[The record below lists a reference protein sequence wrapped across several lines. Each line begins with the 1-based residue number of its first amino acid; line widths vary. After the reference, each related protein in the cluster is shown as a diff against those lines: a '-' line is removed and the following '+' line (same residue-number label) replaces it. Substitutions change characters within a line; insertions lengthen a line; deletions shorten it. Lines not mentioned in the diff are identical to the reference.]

1 MAEKETIILEIDVN
15 SEDASKELAD
25 VTKRIDELNAK
36 RKETKT
42 LTAEEEQELKRL
54 QREQK
59 NLTTVIG
66 SQKGSYDQLSAAYSR
81 NKSVLNAMSKE
92 QRYNTEEGK
101 KLEAETKSLYAQMN
115 EMQKATGKYTLQ
127 VGNYRIALN
136 DLKGTIKETAK
147 GFLNMAKAVLANP
160 IGAVVTA
167 VAGAFMLMK
176 KALESSVAGQEKL
189 ARITGTLKGALNG
202 LVETLVQAGELL
214 FSLFTGDWKGVAKN
228 AKELKDAFLNIGEV
242 ASATGK
248 IAEAEQKLRKARSD
262 WSRERSDLEKR
273 RSELEVI
280 AKDTMA
286 DSNKR
291 LKATQEIEKINDTI
305 QERERANIVK
315 QIKLLEEKQSL
326 TSNTIEDNEELNA
339 LYVELNRIDIER
351 NQRQAELNEKKNSAL
366 NAIKSQKNETQD
378 LANIEKERYDVEKK
392 RYDAETRRLK
402 SELALTDEY
411 SVEAYNL
418 QAKMYEMDRDNAIK
432 NGTDKVTA
440 YNEYMKNMDDLDAK
454 YNKKKDDDEMTR
466 NDERKKRMERYEKD
480 LNDARIEI
488 VKGDIDATAELKKE
502 ALKKEYDDAIANAEK
517 IGADTAKITQSYN
530 EQIKQIDIEAAD
542 AKIGIAQSMVG
553 NIADALG
560 SLFEENKGMQ
570 IASTVAS
577 TIADAAATY
586 SKTLAQGGAYA
597 TPLAIASAASVVAR
611 GVAAIQKLSST
622 NKNSKSIAGGGSIS
636 RTTSSVNETIVQRT
650 AGNIVSK
657 SETPQPV
664 LVVDEVTAKQM
675 QISQAQKVAVQ

>member
-1 MAEKETIILEIDVN
+1 MAEKEAIILEIDVN
-15 SEDASKELAD
+15 SEDASKALAD

-42 LTAEEEQELKRL
+42 LTADEEQELKRL

-81 NKSVLNAMSKE
+81 NKSVLNAMSNE

-101 KLEAETKSLYAQMN
+101 KLEAETKALYAQMN

-136 DLKGTIKETAK
+136 DLKGTIKETAT
-147 GFLNMAKAVLANP
+147 GFLDMAKAVIANP
-160 IGAVVTA
+160 IGAIIAA

-202 LVETLVQAGELL
+202 LVEVLVQAGELL

-228 AKELKDAFLNIGEV
+228 AKDIKDAFLNIGNV

-248 IAEAEQKLRKARSD
+248 IEEAEQKLRKAMSD

-366 NAIKSQKNETQD
+366 NSIKSQKKETQD
-378 LANIEKERYDVEKK
+378 LAKIEKES
-392 RYDAETRRLK
+392 YDAEIRRLN
-402 SELALTDEY
+402 SELALTEEY

-466 NDERKKRMERYEKD
+466 NEERKKMMEQYEKD

-553 NIADALG
+553 NITDALG
-560 SLFEENKGMQ
+560 SLFEENKGVQ

-586 SKTLAQGGAYA
+586 SKTLAQGGAFA
-597 TPLAIASAASVVAR
+597 TPLAITSAASVVAR
-611 GVAAIQKLSST
+611 GFSAIQKLSST
-622 NKNSKSIAGGGSIS
+622 NKNSKSVAGGSSIS
-636 RTTSSVNETIVQRT
+636 RTTSSVNDTIVQRT
-650 AGNIVSK
+650 AGNIVGK

-675 QISQAQKVAVQ
+675 QISQAQKLAVQ

>member
-1 MAEKETIILEIDVN
+1 MAEKEAIILEIDVN
-15 SEDASKELAD
+15 SEDASKALAD

-101 KLEAETKSLYAQMN
+101 KLEAETKALYAQMN

-136 DLKGTIKETAK
+136 DLKGTIKETAT

-160 IGAVVTA
+160 IGAVVAA

-176 KALESSVAGQEKL
+176 NALESSVAGQEKL

-228 AKELKDAFLNIGEV
+228 AKELKDSFLNIGEV

-262 WSRERSDLEKR
+262 WSRERSELEKR
-273 RSELEVI
+273 RSELEVT

-305 QERERANIVK
+305 QERERANIVE

-366 NAIKSQKNETQD
+366 NAIKSQKKETQD
-378 LANIEKERYDVEKK
+378 LANIEKERYD
-392 RYDAETRRLK
+392 AEIRRLK
-402 SELALTDEY
+402 SELALTEEY

-440 YNEYMKNMDDLDAK
+440 YNEYMKNIDDLDAK
-454 YNKKKDDDEMTR
+454 YNKKKDEDEMTR
-466 NDERKKRMERYEKD
+466 NEERKKLMERYEKD

-488 VKGDIDATAELKKE
+488 VKGDIDATAEFKKE

-530 EQIKQIDIEAAD
+530 EQTKQIDIEAAD
-542 AKIGIAQSMVG
+542 AKIGIAQAMVG
-553 NIADALG
+553 NITDALG
-560 SLFEENKGMQ
+560 SLFDENKGMQ

-622 NKNSKSIAGGGSIS
+622 NKNSKSIAGGSSIS

-650 AGNIVSK
+650 AGNIVGK
-657 SETPQPV
+657 PETPQPV

-675 QISQAQKVAVQ
+675 QISQAQKLAVQ

>member
-1 MAEKETIILEIDVN
+1 MAEKEAIILEIDVN
-15 SEDASKELAD
+15 SEDASKALAD

-42 LTAEEEQELKRL
+42 LTADEEQELKRL

-81 NKSVLNAMSKE
+81 NKSVLNAMSNE

-101 KLEAETKSLYAQMN
+101 KLEAETKALYAQMN

-136 DLKGTIKETAK
+136 DLKGTIKETAT
-147 GFLNMAKAVLANP
+147 GFLDMAKAVIANP
-160 IGAVVTA
+160 IGAIIAA

-202 LVETLVQAGELL
+202 LVEVLVQAGELL

-228 AKELKDAFLNIGEV
+228 AKDIKDAFLNIGNV

-248 IAEAEQKLRKARSD
+248 IEEAEQKLRKAMSD

-366 NAIKSQKNETQD
+366 NSIKSQKKETQD
-378 LANIEKERYDVEKK
+378 LAKIEKES
-392 RYDAETRRLK
+392 YDAEIRRLN
-402 SELALTDEY
+402 SELALTEEY

-466 NDERKKRMERYEKD
+466 NEERKKMMEQYEKD

-553 NIADALG
+553 NITDALG
-560 SLFEENKGMQ
+560 SLFEENKGVQ

-586 SKTLAQGGAYA
+586 SKTLAQGGAFA
-597 TPLAIASAASVVAR
+597 TPLAITSAASVVAR
-611 GVAAIQKLSST
+611 GIAAIQKLSST
-622 NKNSKSIAGGGSIS
+622 NKNSKSVAGGSSIS
-636 RTTSSVNETIVQRT
+636 RTTSSVNDTIVQRT
-650 AGNIVSK
+650 AGNIVGK

-675 QISQAQKVAVQ
+675 QISQAQKLAVQ

>member
-1 MAEKETIILEIDVN
+1 MAEKEAIILEIDVN
-15 SEDASKELAD
+15 SEDASKALAD

-101 KLEAETKSLYAQMN
+101 KLEAETKALYAQMN

-136 DLKGTIKETAK
+136 DLKGTIKETAT

-160 IGAVVTA
+160 IAAVVAA

-176 KALESSVAGQEKL
+176 NALESSVAGQEKL

-228 AKELKDAFLNIGEV
+228 AKELKDSFLNIGEV

-262 WSRERSDLEKR
+262 WSRERSELEKR
-273 RSELEVI
+273 RSELEVT

-305 QERERANIVK
+305 QERERANIVE

-366 NAIKSQKNETQD
+366 NAIKSQKKETQD
-378 LANIEKERYDVEKK
+378 LANTEKERYD
-392 RYDAETRRLK
+392 AEIRRLK

-440 YNEYMKNMDDLDAK
+440 YNEYMKNIDDLDAK
-454 YNKKKDDDEMTR
+454 YNKKKDEDEMTP
-466 NDERKKRMERYEKD
+466 NEERKKLMERYEKD

-488 VKGDIDATAELKKE
+488 VKGDIDATAEFKKE
-502 ALKKEYDDAIANAEK
+502 ALKKEYDDAIANAKK

-530 EQIKQIDIEAAD
+530 EQTKQIDIEAAD
-542 AKIGIAQSMVG
+542 AKIGIAQAMVG
-553 NIADALG
+553 NITDALG
-560 SLFEENKGMQ
+560 SLFDENKGMQ

-622 NKNSKSIAGGGSIS
+622 NKNSKSIAGGSSIS

-650 AGNIVSK
+650 AGNIVGK

>member
-1 MAEKETIILEIDVN
+1 MAEKEAIILEIDVN
-15 SEDASKELAD
+15 SEDASKALAD

-42 LTAEEEQELKRL
+42 LTADEEQELKRL

-81 NKSVLNAMSKE
+81 NKSVLNAMSNE

-101 KLEAETKSLYAQMN
+101 KLEAETKALYAQMN

-136 DLKGTIKETAK
+136 DLKGTIKETATS
-147 GFLNMAKAVLANP
+147 FLNMAKAVLANP
-160 IGAVVTA
+160 IGAVIAA

-202 LVETLVQAGELL
+202 LVEVLVQAGELL

-228 AKELKDAFLNIGEV
+228 AKDIKDAFLNIGNV

-248 IAEAEQKLRKARSD
+248 IEEAEQKLRKAMSD
-262 WSRERSDLEKR
+262 WSRERSELEKR

-366 NAIKSQKNETQD
+366 NAIKSQKKETQD
-378 LANIEKERYDVEKK
+378 LAKIEKES
-392 RYDAETRRLK
+392 YDAEIRRLN
-402 SELALTDEY
+402 SELALTEEY

-418 QAKMYEMDRDNAIK
+418 QAKMYEMDRENAIK

-466 NDERKKRMERYEKD
+466 NEERKKMMEQYEKD

-586 SKTLAQGGAYA
+586 SKTLAQGGAFA
-597 TPLAIASAASVVAR
+597 TPLAITSAASVVAR
-611 GVAAIQKLSST
+611 GIAAIQKLSST
-622 NKNSKSIAGGGSIS
+622 NKNSKSVAGGSSIS

-650 AGNIVSK
+650 AGNIVGK

>member
-1 MAEKETIILEIDVN
+1 MAEKEAIILEIDVN
-15 SEDASKELAD
+15 SEDASKALAD

-42 LTAEEEQELKRL
+42 LTADEEQELKRL

-81 NKSVLNAMSKE
+81 NKSVLNAMSNE

-101 KLEAETKSLYAQMN
+101 KLEAETKALYAQMN

-136 DLKGTIKETAK
+136 DLKGTIKETATS
-147 GFLNMAKAVLANP
+147 FLNMAKVVLANP
-160 IGAVVTA
+160 IGAVIAA

-202 LVETLVQAGELL
+202 LVEVLVQAGELL

-228 AKELKDAFLNIGEV
+228 AKDIKDAFLNIGNV

-248 IAEAEQKLRKARSD
+248 IAEAEQKLRKAMSD
-262 WSRERSDLEKR
+262 WSRERSELEKR

-366 NAIKSQKNETQD
+366 NSIKSQKKETQD
-378 LANIEKERYDVEKK
+378 LAKIEKES
-392 RYDAETRRLK
+392 YDAEIRRLN
-402 SELALTDEY
+402 SELALTEEY

-466 NDERKKRMERYEKD
+466 NEERKKLMEQYEKD

-553 NIADALG
+553 NITDALG

-586 SKTLAQGGAYA
+586 SKTLAQGGAFA
-597 TPLAIASAASVVAR
+597 TPLAITSAASVVAR
-611 GVAAIQKLSST
+611 GIAAIQKLSST
-622 NKNSKSIAGGGSIS
+622 NKNSKSVAGGSSIS

-650 AGNIVSK
+650 AGNIVGK

>member
-1 MAEKETIILEIDVN
+1 MAEKEAIILEIDVN
-15 SEDASKELAD
+15 SEDASKALAD

-42 LTAEEEQELKRL
+42 LTADEEQELKRL

-81 NKSVLNAMSKE
+81 NKSVLNAMSNE

-101 KLEAETKSLYAQMN
+101 KLEAETKALYAQMN

-136 DLKGTIKETAK
+136 DLKGTIKETATS
-147 GFLNMAKAVLANP
+147 FLNMAKAVLANP
-160 IGAVVTA
+160 IGAVIAA

-202 LVETLVQAGELL
+202 LVEVLVQAGELL

-228 AKELKDAFLNIGEV
+228 AKELKDSFLNIGEV

-248 IAEAEQKLRKARSD
+248 IAEAEQKLRKAMSD
-262 WSRERSDLEKR
+262 WLRERSDLEKR

-366 NAIKSQKNETQD
+366 NAIKSQKKETQD
-378 LANIEKERYDVEKK
+378 LAKIEKES
-392 RYDAETRRLK
+392 YDAEIRRLN
-402 SELALTDEY
+402 SELALTEEY

-454 YNKKKDDDEMTR
+454 YNQKKDDDEMTR
-466 NDERKKRMERYEKD
+466 NEERKKLMERYEKD

-488 VKGDIDATAELKKE
+488 VNGDIDATAELKKE

-530 EQIKQIDIEAAD
+530 EQTKQIDTEAAA

-553 NIADALG
+553 NITDALG

-586 SKTLAQGGAYA
+586 SKTLAQGGAFA
-597 TPLAIASAASVVAR
+597 TPLAITSAASVVAR
-611 GVAAIQKLSST
+611 GIAAIQKLSST
-622 NKNSKSIAGGGSIS
+622 NKNSKSVAGGSSIS

-650 AGNIVSK
+650 AGNIVGK

>member
-1 MAEKETIILEIDVN
+1 M
-15 SEDASKELAD
+15 
-25 VTKRIDELNAK
+25 
-36 RKETKT
+36 
-42 LTAEEEQELKRL
+42 
-54 QREQK
+54 
-59 NLTTVIG
+59 
-66 SQKGSYDQLSAAYSR
+66 
-81 NKSVLNAMSKE
+81 
-92 QRYNTEEGK
+92 
-101 KLEAETKSLYAQMN
+101 
-115 EMQKATGKYTLQ
+115 
-127 VGNYRIALN
+127 
-136 DLKGTIKETAK
+136 
-147 GFLNMAKAVLANP
+147 
-160 IGAVVTA
+160 
-167 VAGAFMLMK
+167 
-176 KALESSVAGQEKL
+176 
-189 ARITGTLKGALNG
+189 
-202 LVETLVQAGELL
+202 
-214 FSLFTGDWKGVAKN
+214 
-228 AKELKDAFLNIGEV
+228 
-242 ASATGK
+242 
-248 IAEAEQKLRKARSD
+248 
-262 WSRERSDLEKR
+262 
-273 RSELEVI
+273 I

-339 LYVELNRIDIER
+339 LYVELNHIDIER

-366 NAIKSQKNETQD
+366 NSIKSQKKETQD
-378 LANIEKERYDVEKK
+378 LVKIEKES
-392 RYDAETRRLK
+392 YDAEKRRLN
-402 SELALTDEY
+402 SELARTDEY

-466 NDERKKRMERYEKD
+466 NEERKKLMERYEKD

-502 ALKKEYDDAIANAEK
+502 ALKNEYDDAIANAEK

-553 NIADALG
+553 NITDALG

-586 SKTLAQGGAYA
+586 SKTLAQGGAFA
-597 TPLAIASAASVVAR
+597 TPLAITSAASVVAR
-611 GVAAIQKLSST
+611 GIAAIQKLSST
-622 NKNSKSIAGGGSIS
+622 NKNSKSVAGGSSIS

-650 AGNIVSK
+650 AGNIVGK

>member
-1 MAEKETIILEIDVN
+1 MAEKEAIILEIDVN
-15 SEDASKELAD
+15 SEDASKALAD

-42 LTAEEEQELKRL
+42 LTADEEQELKRL

-81 NKSVLNAMSKE
+81 NKSVLNAMSNE

-101 KLEAETKSLYAQMN
+101 KLEAETKALYAQMN

-136 DLKGTIKETAK
+136 DLKGTIKETATS
-147 GFLNMAKAVLANP
+147 FLNMAKVVLANP
-160 IGAVVTA
+160 IGAVIAA

-202 LVETLVQAGELL
+202 LVEVLVQAGELL

-228 AKELKDAFLNIGEV
+228 AKDIKDAFLNIGNV

-248 IAEAEQKLRKARSD
+248 IEEAEQKLRKAMSD
-262 WSRERSDLEKR
+262 WSRERSELEKR

-366 NAIKSQKNETQD
+366 NAIKSQKKETQD
-378 LANIEKERYDVEKK
+378 LAKIEKES
-392 RYDAETRRLK
+392 YDAEIRRLN
-402 SELALTDEY
+402 SELALTEEY

-466 NDERKKRMERYEKD
+466 NEERKKMMEQYEKD

-553 NIADALG
+553 NITDALG

-586 SKTLAQGGAYA
+586 SKTLAQGGAFA
-597 TPLAIASAASVVAR
+597 TPLAITSAASVVAR
-611 GVAAIQKLSST
+611 GIAAIQKLSST
-622 NKNSKSIAGGGSIS
+622 NKNSKSVAGGSSIS
-636 RTTSSVNETIVQRT
+636 RTTSSVNDTIVQRT
-650 AGNIVSK
+650 AGNIVGK

>member
-1 MAEKETIILEIDVN
+1 MAEKEAIILEIDVN
-15 SEDASKELAD
+15 SEDASKALAD

-101 KLEAETKSLYAQMN
+101 KLEAETKALYAQMN

-136 DLKGTIKETAK
+136 DLKGTIKETAT

-160 IGAVVTA
+160 IGAVVAA

-176 KALESSVAGQEKL
+176 NALESSVAGQEKL

-228 AKELKDAFLNIGEV
+228 AKELKDSFLNIGEV

-262 WSRERSDLEKR
+262 WSRERSELEKR
-273 RSELEVI
+273 RSELEVT

-305 QERERANIVK
+305 QERERANIVE

-366 NAIKSQKNETQD
+366 NAIKSQKKETQD
-378 LANIEKERYDVEKK
+378 LANTEKERYD
-392 RYDAETRRLK
+392 AEIRRLK

-440 YNEYMKNMDDLDAK
+440 YNEYMKNIDDLDAK
-454 YNKKKDDDEMTR
+454 YNKKKDEDEMTP
-466 NDERKKRMERYEKD
+466 NEERKKLMERYEKD

-488 VKGDIDATAELKKE
+488 VKGDIDATAEFKKE
-502 ALKKEYDDAIANAEK
+502 ALKKEYDDAIANAKK

-530 EQIKQIDIEAAD
+530 EQTKQIDIEAAD
-542 AKIGIAQSMVG
+542 AKIGIAQAMVG
-553 NIADALG
+553 NITDALG
-560 SLFEENKGMQ
+560 SLFDENKGMQ

-622 NKNSKSIAGGGSIS
+622 NKNSKSIAGGSSIS

-650 AGNIVSK
+650 AGNIVGK

>member
-15 SEDASKELAD
+15 SEDASKALAD

-42 LTAEEEQELKRL
+42 LTAEEKQELKRL

-136 DLKGTIKETAK
+136 DLKGTIKETAT

-160 IGAVVTA
+160 IGAVVAA

-176 KALESSVAGQEKL
+176 NALESSVAGQEKL

-228 AKELKDAFLNIGEV
+228 AKELKDSFLNIGEV

-262 WSRERSDLEKR
+262 WSRERSELEKR

-305 QERERANIVK
+305 QERERANIVE

-366 NAIKSQKNETQD
+366 NAIKSQKKETQD
-378 LANIEKERYDVEKK
+378 LAKIEKERYD
-392 RYDAETRRLK
+392 AEIRRLK
-402 SELALTDEY
+402 SELALTEEY

-418 QAKMYEMDRDNAIK
+418 QAKMYEMDRDNEIK

-440 YNEYMKNMDDLDAK
+440 YNEYMKNIDDLDAK
-454 YNKKKDDDEMTR
+454 YNKKKDEDEMTR
-466 NDERKKRMERYEKD
+466 NDERKKLMERYEKD

-488 VKGDIDATAELKKE
+488 VKGDIDATAESKKE

-530 EQIKQIDIEAAD
+530 DQIKQIDIEAAD

-560 SLFEENKGMQ
+560 SLFDENKGMQ

-586 SKTLAQGGAYA
+586 SKTLAQGGAFA
-597 TPLAIASAASVVAR
+597 TPLAITSAASVVAR
-611 GVAAIQKLSST
+611 GIAAIQKLSST

-650 AGNIVSK
+650 AGNIVGK

>member
-1 MAEKETIILEIDVN
+1 MAEKEAIILEIDVN
-15 SEDASKELAD
+15 SEDASKALAD

-42 LTAEEEQELKRL
+42 LTADEEQELKRL

-81 NKSVLNAMSKE
+81 NKSVLNAMSNE

-101 KLEAETKSLYAQMN
+101 KLEAETKALYAQMN

-136 DLKGTIKETAK
+136 DLKGTIKETAT
-147 GFLNMAKAVLANP
+147 GFLDMAKVVLANP
-160 IGAVVTA
+160 IGAVIAA

-176 KALESSVAGQEKL
+176 KALESSAAGQEKL

-202 LVETLVQAGELL
+202 LVEVLVQAGELL

-228 AKELKDAFLNIGEV
+228 AKDIKDAFLNIGNV

-248 IAEAEQKLRKARSD
+248 IEEAEQKLRKAMSD

-366 NAIKSQKNETQD
+366 NSIKSQKKETQD
-378 LANIEKERYDVEKK
+378 LAKIEKES
-392 RYDAETRRLK
+392 YDAEIRRLN
-402 SELALTDEY
+402 SELALTEEY

-466 NDERKKRMERYEKD
+466 NEERKKMMEQYEKD

-553 NIADALG
+553 NITDALG
-560 SLFEENKGMQ
+560 SLFEENKGVQ

-586 SKTLAQGGAYA
+586 SKTLAQGGAFA
-597 TPLAIASAASVVAR
+597 TPLAITSAASVVAR
-611 GVAAIQKLSST
+611 GIAAIQKLSST
-622 NKNSKSIAGGGSIS
+622 NKNSKSVAGGSSIS
-636 RTTSSVNETIVQRT
+636 RTTSSVNDTIVQRT
-650 AGNIVSK
+650 AGNIVGK

-675 QISQAQKVAVQ
+675 QISQAQKLAVQ

>member
-1 MAEKETIILEIDVN
+1 MAEKEAIILEIDVN
-15 SEDASKELAD
+15 SEDASKALAD

-42 LTAEEEQELKRL
+42 LTADEEQELKRL

-81 NKSVLNAMSKE
+81 NKSVLNAMSNE

-101 KLEAETKSLYAQMN
+101 KLEAETKALYAQMN

-136 DLKGTIKETAK
+136 DLKGTIKGTAT
-147 GFLNMAKAVLANP
+147 GFLNMAKVVLANP
-160 IGAVVTA
+160 IGAVIAA

-202 LVETLVQAGELL
+202 LVEVLVQAGELL

-228 AKELKDAFLNIGEV
+228 AKDIKDAFLNIGNV

-248 IAEAEQKLRKARSD
+248 IAEAEQKLRKAMSD

-273 RSELEVI
+273 RSEQEVI

-366 NAIKSQKNETQD
+366 NAIKSQKKETQD
-378 LANIEKERYDVEKK
+378 LAKIEKES
-392 RYDAETRRLK
+392 YDAEIRRLN

-466 NDERKKRMERYEKD
+466 NEERKKMMEQYEKD

-517 IGADTAKITQSYN
+517 IGADTANITKSYN

-553 NIADALG
+553 NITDTLG
-560 SLFEENKGMQ
+560 SLFEENKGVQ

-586 SKTLAQGGAYA
+586 SKTLAQGGAFA
-597 TPLAIASAASVVAR
+597 TPLAITSAASVVAR
-611 GVAAIQKLSST
+611 GFAAIQKLSST
-622 NKNSKSIAGGGSIS
+622 NKNSKSIAGGSSIS

-650 AGNIVSK
+650 AGNIVGK

>member
-1 MAEKETIILEIDVN
+1 MAEKEAIILEIDVN
-15 SEDASKELAD
+15 SEDASKALAD

-42 LTAEEEQELKRL
+42 LTADEEQELKRL

-81 NKSVLNAMSKE
+81 NKSVLNAMSNE

-101 KLEAETKSLYAQMN
+101 KLEAETKALYAQMN

-136 DLKGTIKETAK
+136 DLKGTIKETAT

-160 IGAVVTA
+160 IGAVIAA

-202 LVETLVQAGELL
+202 LVEVLVQAGELL

-228 AKELKDAFLNIGEV
+228 AKDIKDSFLNIGNV

-248 IAEAEQKLRKARSD
+248 IAEAEQKLRKAMSD
-262 WSRERSDLEKR
+262 WSRERSELEKR

-366 NAIKSQKNETQD
+366 NAIKSQKKETQD
-378 LANIEKERYDVEKK
+378 LAKIEKES
-392 RYDAETRRLK
+392 YDAEIRRLN
-402 SELALTDEY
+402 SELALTEEY

-466 NDERKKRMERYEKD
+466 NEERKKMMERYEKD

-553 NIADALG
+553 NITDALG

-586 SKTLAQGGAYA
+586 SKTLAQGGAFA
-597 TPLAIASAASVVAR
+597 TPLAITSAASVVAR
-611 GVAAIQKLSST
+611 GIAAIQKLSST
-622 NKNSKSIAGGGSIS
+622 NKNSKSVAGGSSIS

-650 AGNIVSK
+650 AGNIGK

>member
-1 MAEKETIILEIDVN
+1 MAEKEAIILEIDVN
-15 SEDASKELAD
+15 SKDASKELAV

-42 LTAEEEQELKRL
+42 LTAEEKQELKRL
-54 QREQK
+54 QREQR

-101 KLEAETKSLYAQMN
+101 KLEAETKALYEQMN

-136 DLKGTIKETAK
+136 DLKGTIKETAT
-147 GFLNMAKAVLANP
+147 GFLKMAKAVLANP

-176 KALESSVAGQEKL
+176 KALESSVVGQEKL

-228 AKELKDAFLNIGEV
+228 AKELKDSFLNIGEV

-262 WSRERSDLEKR
+262 WSRERSELEKR

-305 QERERANIVK
+305 QERERANIVE

-351 NQRQAELNEKKNSAL
+351 NQRQGELNEKKNSAL
-366 NAIKSQKNETQD
+366 NAIKSQKKETQD
-378 LANIEKERYDVEKK
+378 LANIEKERYD
-392 RYDAETRRLK
+392 AEIRRLK

-411 SVEAYNL
+411 SVDAYNL

-454 YNKKKDDDEMTR
+454 YNKKKDEDEMTR
-466 NDERKKRMERYEKD
+466 NEERKKLMEQYEKD

-488 VKGDIDATAELKKE
+488 IKGDIDATAELKKE
-502 ALKKEYDDAIANAEK
+502 ALKNEYDDAIANAEK
-517 IGADTAKITQSYN
+517 IGADTSKITQSYN
-530 EQIKQIDIEAAD
+530 EQIKQIDIEAAA
-542 AKIGIAQSMVG
+542 AKIGIAQQMVG
-553 NIADALG
+553 NISDALG

-577 TIADAAATY
+577 TIADAAATF
-586 SKTLAQGGAYA
+586 SKTLAEGGAYA

-650 AGNIVSK
+650 AGNIVGK

-675 QISQAQKVAVQ
+675 QISQTQRVAVQ

>member
-1 MAEKETIILEIDVN
+1 MAEKEAIILEIDVN
-15 SEDASKELAD
+15 SEDASKALAD

-42 LTAEEEQELKRL
+42 LTADEEQELKRL

-81 NKSVLNAMSKE
+81 NKSVLNAMSNE

-101 KLEAETKSLYAQMN
+101 KLEAETKALYAQMN

-136 DLKGTIKETAK
+136 DLKGTIKETATS
-147 GFLNMAKAVLANP
+147 FLNMAKAVLANP
-160 IGAVVTA
+160 IGAVIAA

-202 LVETLVQAGELL
+202 LVEVLVQAGELL

-228 AKELKDAFLNIGEV
+228 AKDIKDAFLNIGNV

-248 IAEAEQKLRKARSD
+248 IAEAEQKLRKAMSD
-262 WSRERSDLEKR
+262 WSRERSELEKR

-366 NAIKSQKNETQD
+366 NAIKSQKKETQD
-378 LANIEKERYDVEKK
+378 LAKIEKES
-392 RYDAETRRLK
+392 YDAEIRRLN
-402 SELALTDEY
+402 SELALTEEY

-466 NDERKKRMERYEKD
+466 NEERKKLMEQYEKD

-553 NIADALG
+553 NITDALG

-586 SKTLAQGGAYA
+586 SKTLAQGGAFA
-597 TPLAIASAASVVAR
+597 TPLAITSAASVVAR
-611 GVAAIQKLSST
+611 GIAAIQKLSST
-622 NKNSKSIAGGGSIS
+622 NKNSKSVAGGSSIS

-650 AGNIVSK
+650 AGNIVGK

-675 QISQAQKVAVQ
+675 QISQAQKLAVQ

>member
-214 FSLFTGDWKGVAKN
+214 FSLFTGDWEGVAKN

-305 QERERANIVK
+305 QERERANIVE

-351 NQRQAELNEKKNSAL
+351 NQQQAELNKKKNSAL
-366 NAIKSQKNETQD
+366 NSIKSQKKETQD
-378 LANIEKERYDVEKK
+378 LAKIEKERYD
-392 RYDAETRRLK
+392 AEIRRLK

-530 EQIKQIDIEAAD
+530 KQIKQIDIEAAD

-553 NIADALG
+553 NISDALG

-586 SKTLAQGGAYA
+586 SKTLAQGGAFA
-597 TPLAIASAASVVAR
+597 TPLAITSAASVVAR

-650 AGNIVSK
+650 AGNIVGK

>member
-1 MAEKETIILEIDVN
+1 MPP
-15 SEDASKELAD
+15 S
-25 VTKRIDELNAK
+25 
-36 RKETKT
+36 
-42 LTAEEEQELKRL
+42 
-54 QREQK
+54 
-59 NLTTVIG
+59 G
-66 SQKGSYDQLSAAYSR
+66 SQKGSYDQLSASYSR
-81 NKSVLNAMSKE
+81 NKSVLNAMSNE

-101 KLEAETKSLYAQMN
+101 KLEAETKALYAQMN

-136 DLKGTIKETAK
+136 DLKGTIKETATS
-147 GFLNMAKAVLANP
+147 FLNMAKVVLANP
-160 IGAVVTA
+160 IGAVIAA

-202 LVETLVQAGELL
+202 LVEVLVQAGELL

-228 AKELKDAFLNIGEV
+228 AKDIKDAFLNIGNV

-248 IAEAEQKLRKARSD
+248 IAEAEQKLRKAMSD

-339 LYVELNRIDIER
+339 LYVELNSIDIER
-351 NQRQAELNEKKNSAL
+351 NQLQADLNEKKNSAL
-366 NAIKSQKNETQD
+366 NVIKSQKKATQD
-378 LANIEKERYDVEKK
+378 LAKIEKKS
-392 RYDAETRRLK
+392 YDAEKRRLN

-440 YNEYMKNMDDLDAK
+440 YNEYVKNMDDLDAK

-466 NDERKKRMERYEKD
+466 NEKRKKQMEQYEKD

-488 VKGDIDATAELKKE
+488 VNGDIDATAELKKE

-553 NIADALG
+553 NITDALG
-560 SLFEENKGMQ
+560 SLFGENKGMQ

-586 SKTLAQGGAYA
+586 SKTLAQGGAFA
-597 TPLAIASAASVVAR
+597 TPLAITSAASVVAR
-611 GVAAIQKLSST
+611 GFSAIQKLSST
-622 NKNSKSIAGGGSIS
+622 NKNSKSIAGGSSISSGGSSIS

-650 AGNIVSK
+650 AGNIVGK

>member
-1 MAEKETIILEIDVN
+1 MAEKEAIILEIDVN

-81 NKSVLNAMSKE
+81 NKSVLNAMSNE

-101 KLEAETKSLYAQMN
+101 KLEAETKALYAQMN

-136 DLKGTIKETAK
+136 DLKGTIKETATS
-147 GFLNMAKAVLANP
+147 FLNMAKAVLANP
-160 IGAVVTA
+160 IGAVIAA

-202 LVETLVQAGELL
+202 LVEVLVQAGELL

-228 AKELKDAFLNIGEV
+228 AKDIKDAFLNIGNV

-248 IAEAEQKLRKARSD
+248 IEEAEQKLRKAMSD

-366 NAIKSQKNETQD
+366 NAIKSQKKETQD
-378 LANIEKERYDVEKK
+378 LAKIEKES
-392 RYDAETRRLK
+392 YDAEIRRLN
-402 SELALTDEY
+402 SELALTEEY

-466 NDERKKRMERYEKD
+466 NEERKKMMEQYEKD

-553 NIADALG
+553 NITDALG

-586 SKTLAQGGAYA
+586 SKTLAQGGAFA
-597 TPLAIASAASVVAR
+597 TPLAITSAASVVAR
-611 GVAAIQKLSST
+611 GFAAIQKLSST
-622 NKNSKSIAGGGSIS
+622 NKNSKSIAGGSSIS

-650 AGNIVSK
+650 AGNIVGK

>member
-1 MAEKETIILEIDVN
+1 MAEKEAIILEIDVN

-42 LTAEEEQELKRL
+42 LTAEEKQELKRL
-54 QREQK
+54 QREQR

-66 SQKGSYDQLSAAYSR
+66 SQKGSYDQLSAAYSH
-81 NKSVLNAMSKE
+81 NKNVLNAMSKE
-92 QRYNTEEGK
+92 QRYNTKEGK
-101 KLEAETKSLYAQMN
+101 KLEAETKALYEQMN

-136 DLKGTIKETAK
+136 DLKGTIKETAT
-147 GFLNMAKAVLANP
+147 GFLKMAKAVLANP

-228 AKELKDAFLNIGEV
+228 AKELKDSFLNIGEA

-262 WSRERSDLEKR
+262 WSRERSELEKR

-305 QERERANIVK
+305 QERERANIVE

-351 NQRQAELNEKKNSAL
+351 NQRQGELNEKKNSAL
-366 NAIKSQKNETQD
+366 NAIKSQKKETQD
-378 LANIEKERYDVEKK
+378 LANIEKERYD
-392 RYDAETRRLK
+392 AEIRRLK

-411 SVEAYNL
+411 SVDAYNL

-440 YNEYMKNMDDLDAK
+440 YNEYMKNIDDLDAK
-454 YNKKKDDDEMTR
+454 YNKKKDEDEMTR
-466 NDERKKRMERYEKD
+466 NEERKKLMEQYEKD

-488 VKGDIDATAELKKE
+488 AKGDIDATAELKKE
-502 ALKKEYDDAIANAEK
+502 ALKNEYDDAIANAEK
-517 IGADTAKITQSYN
+517 IGADTSKITQSYN
-530 EQIKQIDIEAAD
+530 EQIKQIDIEAAA
-542 AKIGIAQSMVG
+542 AKIGIAQQMVG
-553 NIADALG
+553 NISDALG

-577 TIADAAATY
+577 TIADAAATF
-586 SKTLAQGGAYA
+586 SKTLAEGGAYA

-650 AGNIVSK
+650 AGNIVGK

-675 QISQAQKVAVQ
+675 QISQTQRVAVQ

>member
-1 MAEKETIILEIDVN
+1 MAEKEAIILEIDVN
-15 SEDASKELAD
+15 SEDASKALAD
-25 VTKRIDELNAK
+25 VTKRIDELNSK

-101 KLEAETKSLYAQMN
+101 KLEAETKALYAQMN

-136 DLKGTIKETAK
+136 DLKGTIKETAT
-147 GFLNMAKAVLANP
+147 GFLNMAKVVLANP
-160 IGAVVTA
+160 IGAVVAA

-202 LVETLVQAGELL
+202 LVEVLVQAGELL

-228 AKELKDAFLNIGEV
+228 AKELKDSFLNIGKV

-262 WSRERSDLEKR
+262 WSRERSELEKR

-305 QERERANIVK
+305 QERERANIVE

-366 NAIKSQKNETQD
+366 NAIKSQKKETQD
-378 LANIEKERYDVEKK
+378 LAKIEKES
-392 RYDAETRRLK
+392 YDAEIRRLK
-402 SELALTDEY
+402 SELALTEEY

-418 QAKMYEMDRDNAIK
+418 QAKMYEMDRENAIK

-466 NDERKKRMERYEKD
+466 NEERKKLMERYEKD

-502 ALKKEYDDAIANAEK
+502 ALKNEYDDAIANAEK

-530 EQIKQIDIEAAD
+530 DQIKQIDIEAAD

-553 NIADALG
+553 NISDALG
-560 SLFEENKGMQ
+560 SLFDENKGMQ

-586 SKTLAQGGAYA
+586 SKTLAQGGAFA
-597 TPLAIASAASVVAR
+597 TPLAITSAASVVAR
-611 GVAAIQKLSST
+611 GIAAIQKLSST
-622 NKNSKSIAGGGSIS
+622 NKNSKSIAGGSSIS

-650 AGNIVSK
+650 AGNIVGK